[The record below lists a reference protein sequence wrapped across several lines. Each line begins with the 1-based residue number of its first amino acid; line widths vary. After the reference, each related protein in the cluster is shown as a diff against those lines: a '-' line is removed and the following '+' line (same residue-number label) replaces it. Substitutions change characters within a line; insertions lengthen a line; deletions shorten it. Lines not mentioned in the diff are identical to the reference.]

1 MIIKILLISGTLAF
15 GLLLLR
21 QRATGTNLA
30 VRRLVGVAVVVLG
43 VIAIAFPTTTVWAA
57 HLVGVGRGTDL
68 LLYVFVMVFLFT
80 TVACY
85 QRIYG
90 LERRIT
96 DLTRELALRGVDDA
110 RR

>member
-1 MIIKILLISGTLAF
+1 MIIKILLIAGTL
-15 GLLLLR
+15 GLGMLLR

-30 VRRLVGVAVVVLG
+30 LRRLVGAAVVVLG
-43 VIAIAFPTTTVWAA
+43 VVAVAFPGTTVWAA

-68 LLYVFVMVFLFT
+68 LLYVFVMIFLFT
-80 TVACY
+80 TVASH

-96 DLTRELALRGVDDA
+96 ELTRELALRAADDV